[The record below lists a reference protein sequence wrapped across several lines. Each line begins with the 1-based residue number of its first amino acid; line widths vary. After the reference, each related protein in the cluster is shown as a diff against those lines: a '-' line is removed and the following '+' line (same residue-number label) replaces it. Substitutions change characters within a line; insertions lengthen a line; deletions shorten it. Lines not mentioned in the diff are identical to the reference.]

1 MQRESLVGEVLAEL
15 TRSEIVESV
24 HTGHIVLLNADGSI
38 LFQMGDPTLNI
49 YSRSS
54 LKSIQASAM
63 VRAGLDI
70 EPRLLALVCAS
81 HAGTPMHQQGA
92 QAILAKAGLDE
103 HSLKCILDRPLDEEL
118 RRTSEPTRLA
128 MNCSGKHAGMLATCV
143 INGWPIDSYLDPTHP
158 LQMAIKAEVERM
170 SGEKVALTSVDGC
183 GAPLFLFSLLGLA
196 RAVRNLTISTDRI
209 HQDVAQA
216 CRDYPEMVSGPGRL
230 ATRMM
235 ENIPGLFMKD
245 GAEAVNVASLPDG
258 RTLAIKISDGNA
270 RAMPAIT
277 AAALAKFGIDAHEVP
292 VATLGAG
299 LPIGLIRATLA

>member
-1 MQRESLVGEVLAEL
+1 MTGELSLGEVLAEV
-15 TRSEIVESV
+15 TRSDVVESI
-24 HTGHIVLLNADGSI
+24 HAGHMVLLNADGSI
-38 LFQMGDPTLNI
+38 LFQKGDPTLNI

-103 HSLKCILDRPLDEEL
+103 HSLQCILDRPLDEEL

-143 INGWPIDSYLDPTHP
+143 INGWPIDSYLDPAHP
-158 LQMAIKAEVERM
+158 LQLAIKAEVEQM
-170 SGEKVALTSVDGC
+170 SGENVAGISVDGC

-196 RAVRNLTISTDRI
+196 RAIRNLTISTDPV
-209 HQDVAQA
+209 HQEVAQA
-216 CRDYPEMVSGPGRL
+216 CREFPEMVSGPGRL

-235 ENIPGLFMKD
+235 QNIPGLFMKD
-245 GAEAVNVASLPDG
+245 GAEAVNVASLADG

-277 AAALAKFGIDAHEVP
+277 TAALAIFGIDAHEVP
-292 VATLGAG
+292 VNTLGAG
-299 LPIGLIRATLA
+299 LAVGTIRATF

>member
-1 MQRESLVGEVLAEL
+1 MTGELSLGEVLAEV
-15 TRSEIVESV
+15 TRSDVVESI
-24 HTGHIVLLNADGSI
+24 HAGHMVLLNADGSI
-38 LFQMGDPTLNI
+38 LFQKGDPTLNI

-103 HSLKCILDRPLDEEL
+103 HSLQCILDRPLDEEL

-143 INGWPIDSYLDPTHP
+143 INGWPIDSYLDPAHP
-158 LQMAIKAEVERM
+158 LQLAIKAEVEQM
-170 SGEKVALTSVDGC
+170 SGENVAGISVDGC

-196 RAVRNLTISTDRI
+196 RAIRNLTISKDPV
-209 HQDVAQA
+209 HQEVAQA
-216 CRDYPEMVSGPGRL
+216 CREFPEMVSGPGRL

-235 ENIPGLFMKD
+235 QNIPGLFMKD
-245 GAEAVNVASLPDG
+245 GAEAVNVASLADG

-277 AAALAKFGIDAHEVP
+277 TAALAIFGIDAHEVP
-292 VATLGAG
+292 VNTLGAG
-299 LPIGLIRATLA
+299 LPVGTIRATF

>member
-1 MQRESLVGEVLAEL
+1 MLGEVLAEV
-15 TRSEIVESV
+15 TRSGVVESV
-24 HTGHIVLLNADGSI
+24 HAGHLVLINTDGSI
-38 LFQMGDPTLNI
+38 LFQKGDPTLDI

-103 HSLKCILDRPLDEEL
+103 HSLKCVLDRPLDEEL

-143 INGWPIDSYLDPTHP
+143 INGWPTDSYLDPTHP
-158 LQMAIKAEVERM
+158 LQGAIKAEVEKM
-170 SGEKVALTSVDGC
+170 SGENVALTSVDGC
-183 GAPLFLFSLLGLA
+183 GAPLFMFSLIGLA
-196 RAVRNLTISTDRI
+196 RAVRTLTISADPV
-209 HQDVAQA
+209 HQSVVQA
-216 CRDYPEMVSGPGRL
+216 CRDFPEMVSGPGRL

-235 ENIPGLFMKD
+235 QNIPGLFMKD
-245 GAEAVNVASLPDG
+245 GAEAVNVASLSDG
-258 RTLAIKISDGNA
+258 RTLAIKISDGNQ
-270 RAMPAIT
+270 RAMSAIT
-277 AAALAKFGIDAHEVP
+277 AAALAHFGIDAQEKVENTHGGGQP
-292 VATLGAG
+292 VGT
-299 LPIGLIRATLA
+299 IRATF

>member
-1 MQRESLVGEVLAEL
+1 MSGELMLGEVLAEV
-15 TRSEIVESV
+15 TRSGVVESI
-24 HTGHIVLLNADGSI
+24 HAGHMVLLNADGSI
-38 LFQMGDPTLNI
+38 LFQKGDPTLNI

-81 HAGTPMHQQGA
+81 HAGTAMHQTA
-92 QAILAKAGLDE
+92 TKSILAKAGLDE
-103 HSLKCILDRPLDEEL
+103 YSLQCILDRPLDEEL
-118 RRTSEPTRLA
+118 RRTAEPTRLA

-143 INGWPIDSYLDPTHP
+143 INGWPTDSYLDPSHP
-158 LQMAIKAEVERM
+158 LQLAIKAEVEAM
-170 SGEKVALTSVDGC
+170 SGEKIAGVSVDGC

-196 RAVRNLTISTDRI
+196 RAIRNLTISTDAV
-209 HQDVAQA
+209 HQEVAQA

-235 ENIPGLFMKD
+235 QNIPGLFMKD
-245 GAEAVNVASLPDG
+245 GAEAVNVASLADG
-258 RTLAIKISDGNA
+258 RTFAIKISDGTA

-277 AAALAKFGIDAHEVP
+277 SAALAKFGIDAHEVP
-292 VATLGAG
+292 VNVLGAG
-299 LPIGLIRATLA
+299 LPVGTIRATL

>member
-1 MQRESLVGEVLAEL
+1 MLGEVLAEV
-15 TRSEIVESV
+15 TRSEVVESV
-24 HTGHIVLLNADGSI
+24 HAGHLVLLNADGSI
-38 LFQMGDPTLNI
+38 LFQKGDPTLNI

-92 QAILAKAGLDE
+92 LAILAKAGLDE
-103 HSLKCILDRPLDEEL
+103 HSLKCVLDRPLDEEL

-143 INGWPIDSYLDPTHP
+143 INGWPTDSYLDPTHP
-158 LQMAIKAEVERM
+158 LQLAIKAEVENM

-196 RAVRNLTISTDRI
+196 RAVRALTISADPV
-209 HQDVAQA
+209 HQTVAQA

-235 ENIPGLFMKD
+235 QNIPGLFMKD
-245 GAEAVNVASLPDG
+245 GAEAINVASLPDG
-258 RTLAIKISDGNA
+258 RTLAIKISDGNQ

-277 AAALAKFGIDAHEVP
+277 AAALAHFGVDAHEVP
-292 VATLGAG
+292 VVTLGAG
-299 LPIGLIRATLA
+299 QPIGLIRATF

>member
-1 MQRESLVGEVLAEL
+1 MTGELSLGEVLAEV
-15 TRSEIVESV
+15 TRSDVVESV
-24 HTGHIVLLNADGSI
+24 HAGHMVLLNADDSI
-38 LFQMGDPTLNI
+38 LFQKGDPTLNI

-103 HSLKCILDRPLDEEL
+103 HSLQCILDRPLDEEL

-143 INGWPIDSYLDPTHP
+143 INGWPIDSYLDPAHP
-158 LQMAIKAEVERM
+158 LQLAIKAEVEQM
-170 SGEKVALTSVDGC
+170 SGENVAGISVDGC

-196 RAVRNLTISTDRI
+196 RAIRNLTISKDPV
-209 HQDVAQA
+209 HQEVAQA
-216 CRDYPEMVSGPGRL
+216 CREFPEMVSGPGRL

-235 ENIPGLFMKD
+235 QNIPGLFMKD
-245 GAEAVNVASLPDG
+245 GAEAVNVASLADG

-277 AAALAKFGIDAHEVP
+277 TAALAIFGIDAHEVP
-292 VATLGAG
+292 VNTLGAG
-299 LPIGLIRATLA
+299 LPVGTIRATF

>member
-1 MQRESLVGEVLAEL
+1 MLGEVLAEV
-15 TRSEIVESV
+15 TRSGVVESV
-24 HTGHIVLLNADGSI
+24 HAGHLVLLNADGSI
-38 LFQMGDPTLNI
+38 LFQKGDPTLNI

-92 QAILAKAGLDE
+92 QAILAKVGLDE
-103 HSLKCILDRPLDEEL
+103 HSLQCILDRPLDEEL
-118 RRTSEPTRLA
+118 RRTTDPTRLA

-143 INGWPIDSYLDPTHP
+143 INGWPTDSYLDPTHP
-158 LQMAIKAEVERM
+158 LQVAIKAEVEAM
-170 SGEKVALTSVDGC
+170 SGEAVVLTSVDGC

-196 RAVRNLTISTDRI
+196 RAVRNLTISADPV
-209 HQDVAQA
+209 HQTVVQA
-216 CRDYPEMVSGPGRL
+216 CRDFPEMVSGPGRL
-230 ATRMM
+230 ATRLMQ
-235 ENIPGLFMKD
+235 NIPGLFMKD

-270 RAMPAIT
+270 RSMPAIT
-277 AAALAKFGIDAHEVP
+277 AAALAHFGIDAEEVP
-292 VATLGAG
+292 VNTLGAG
-299 LPIGLIRATLA
+299 LPVGTIRATF

>member
-1 MQRESLVGEVLAEL
+1 MTGELSLGEVLAEV
-15 TRSEIVESV
+15 TRSDVVESI
-24 HTGHIVLLNADGSI
+24 HAGHMVLLNADGSI
-38 LFQMGDPTLNI
+38 LFQKGDPTLNI

-103 HSLKCILDRPLDEEL
+103 HSLQCILDRPLDEEL

-143 INGWPIDSYLDPTHP
+143 INGWPIDSYLDPAHP
-158 LQMAIKAEVERM
+158 LQLAIKAEVEQM
-170 SGEKVALTSVDGC
+170 SGENVAGISVDGC

-196 RAVRNLTISTDRI
+196 RAIRNLTISTDSV
-209 HQDVAQA
+209 HQEVAQA
-216 CRDYPEMVSGPGRL
+216 CREFPEMVSGPGRL

-235 ENIPGLFMKD
+235 QNIPGLFMKD
-245 GAEAVNVASLPDG
+245 GAEAVNVASLADG

-277 AAALAKFGIDAHEVP
+277 TAALAIFGIDAHEVP
-292 VATLGAG
+292 VNTLGAG
-299 LPIGLIRATLA
+299 LPVGTIRATF

>member
-1 MQRESLVGEVLAEL
+1 MSEKLTPGEVLAEV
-15 TRSEIVESV
+15 TRSNVVESV
-24 HTGHIVLLNADGSI
+24 HSGHMVLLNSDGSI
-38 LFQMGDPTLNI
+38 LFQKGDPTLNI

-103 HSLKCILDRPLDEEL
+103 HSLQCVLDRPLDEEL
-118 RRTSEPTRLA
+118 RRTAEPTRLA

-143 INGWPIDSYLDPTHP
+143 INGWPIESYLDPAHP
-158 LQMAIKAEVERM
+158 LQLAIKAEVEKM
-170 SGEKVALTSVDGC
+170 SGENVAGISVDGC

-196 RAVRNLTISTDRI
+196 RAIRNLTISTDQV
-209 HQDVAQA
+209 HQEVAQA
-216 CRDYPEMVSGPGRL
+216 CRDFPEMVSGPGRL

-235 ENIPGLFMKD
+235 QNIDGLFMKD
-245 GAEAVNVASLPDG
+245 GAEAVNVASLADG
-258 RTLAIKISDGNA
+258 RTLAVKISDGNA

-277 AAALAKFGIDAHEVP
+277 AAALAKFGIDAHELP
-292 VATLGAG
+292 VNTLGAG
-299 LPIGLIRATLA
+299 LPVGTIRATF

>member
-1 MQRESLVGEVLAEL
+1 VEQVMLGEVLAEV
-15 TRSEIVESV
+15 TRGGVVESV
-24 HTGHIVLLNADGSI
+24 HAGHLVLLNADGSI
-38 LFQMGDPTLNI
+38 LFQKGDPTLNI

-70 EPRLLALVCAS
+70 ETRLLALTCAS
-81 HAGTPMHQQGA
+81 HAGMPMHQQGA
-92 QAILAKAGLDE
+92 LAILAKAGLDE
-103 HSLKCILDRPLDEEL
+103 HSLKCVLDRPLDEEL
-118 RRTSEPTRLA
+118 RRTAEPTRLA

-143 INGWPIDSYLDPTHP
+143 VNGWPTDSYLDPEHP
-158 LQMAIKAEVERM
+158 LQLAIKGEVEQM
-170 SGEKVALTSVDGC
+170 SGEKVAGVSVDGC

-196 RAVRNLTISTDRI
+196 SAIRNLTISTDAV
-209 HQDVAQA
+209 HQEVAQA

-235 ENIPGLFMKD
+235 QNIPGLFMKD
-245 GAEAVNVASLPDG
+245 GAEAVNVASLHDG

-277 AAALAKFGIDAHEVP
+277 AAALAKFDIDAHEVP
-292 VATLGAG
+292 VNTLGAG
-299 LPIGLIRATLA
+299 LPVGVIRATF

>member
-1 MQRESLVGEVLAEL
+1 MSEKLTPGEVLAEV
-15 TRSEIVESV
+15 TRSNVVESV
-24 HTGHIVLLNADGSI
+24 HSGHMVLLNSDGSI
-38 LFQMGDPTLNI
+38 LFQKGDPTLDI

-103 HSLKCILDRPLDEEL
+103 HSLQCVLDRPLDEEL
-118 RRTSEPTRLA
+118 RRTAEPTRLA

-143 INGWPIDSYLDPTHP
+143 INGWPIESYLDPAHP
-158 LQMAIKAEVERM
+158 LQLAIKVEVEKM
-170 SGEKVALTSVDGC
+170 SGENVAGISVDGC

-196 RAVRNLTISTDRI
+196 RAIRNLTISTDQV
-209 HQDVAQA
+209 HQEVAQA
-216 CRDYPEMVSGPGRL
+216 CRDFPEMVSGPGRL

-235 ENIPGLFMKD
+235 QNIDGLFMKD
-245 GAEAVNVASLPDG
+245 GAEAVNVASLADG

-277 AAALAKFGIDAHEVP
+277 AAALAKFGIDAHELP
-292 VATLGAG
+292 VNTLGAG
-299 LPIGLIRATLA
+299 LPVGTIRATF

>member
-1 MQRESLVGEVLAEL
+1 MLGEVLAEV
-15 TRSEIVESV
+15 TRSGVVESV
-24 HTGHIVLLNADGSI
+24 HAGHIVLLNADGSI
-38 LFQMGDPTLNI
+38 LFQMGDPTLDI

-81 HAGTPMHQQGA
+81 HSGTPMQQQGA
-92 QAILAKAGLDE
+92 QAILAKVGLDE
-103 HSLKCILDRPLDEEL
+103 HSLQCILDRPLDEEL

-143 INGWPIDSYLDPTHP
+143 INGWPTETYLEPTHP
-158 LQMAIKAEVERM
+158 LQVAIKVEVEAM

-196 RAVRNLTISTDRI
+196 RAIRNLTISTDPV
-209 HQDVAQA
+209 HQDVEQA
-216 CRDYPEMVSGPGRL
+216 CRDFPEMVAGPGRL
-230 ATRMM
+230 GTRLMQ
-235 ENIPGLFMKD
+235 NVPGLFVKE

-258 RTLAIKISDGNA
+258 RTLAIKISDGNQ
-270 RAMPAIT
+270 RAMSAIT
-277 AAALAKFGIDAHEVP
+277 AAALAKFGIDAHEEP
-292 VATLGAG
+292 INTLGAG
-299 LPIGLIRATLA
+299 LPVGTIRATF

>member
-1 MQRESLVGEVLAEL
+1 MLGEVLAEV
-15 TRSEIVESV
+15 TRSDVVESV
-24 HTGHIVLLNADGSI
+24 HAGHLVLLNKDGSI
-38 LFQMGDPTLNI
+38 LFQKGDPTLNI

-81 HAGTPMHQQGA
+81 HAGTAMHQQGA

-103 HSLKCILDRPLDEEL
+103 HSLQCILDRPLDEEL
-118 RRTSEPTRLA
+118 RRTAEPTRLA

-143 INGWPIDSYLDPTHP
+143 VNGWPIDTYLDPAHP
-158 LQMAIKAEVERM
+158 LQLAIRAEVESM
-170 SGEKVALTSVDGC
+170 SGEKVAGVSVDGC

-196 RAVRNLTISTDRI
+196 RAIRNLTISTDAV
-209 HQDVAQA
+209 HQEVAQA

-235 ENIPGLFMKD
+235 QKIPGLFMKD
-245 GAEAVNVASLPDG
+245 GAEAVNVTSLADG

-277 AAALAKFGIDAHEVP
+277 AAALAKFGIDAQETP
-292 VATLGAG
+292 VNTLGAG
-299 LPIGLIRATLA
+299 LPVGTIRATF

>member
-1 MQRESLVGEVLAEL
+1 
-15 TRSEIVESV
+15 
-24 HTGHIVLLNADGSI
+24 
-38 LFQMGDPTLNI
+38 MGDPTLDV

-92 QAILAKAGLDE
+92 QAILAKVGLDE

-118 RRTSEPTRLA
+118 RRTAEPTRLA

-143 INGWPIDSYLDPTHP
+143 INGWPTETYLEPTHP
-158 LQMAIKAEVERM
+158 LQLAIKAEVEAM
-170 SGEKVALTSVDGC
+170 SGEDVTLTSVDGC

-196 RAVRNLTISTDRI
+196 RAIRNLTISTDQV

-216 CRDYPEMVSGPGRL
+216 CRDFPEMVSGPGRL
-230 ATRMM
+230 TTRMM
-235 ENIPGLFMKD
+235 QNVPGLFMKE

-258 RTLAIKISDGNA
+258 RTLAIKISDGGQ

-277 AAALAKFGIDAHEVP
+277 AAALAKFGIDAKEELIN
-292 VATLGAG
+292 TLGAG
-299 LPIGLIRATLA
+299 VPIGVISATF

>member
-1 MQRESLVGEVLAEL
+1 MSGELMLGEVLAEV
-15 TRSEIVESV
+15 TRSGVVESI
-24 HTGHIVLLNADGSI
+24 HAGHMVLLNADGSI
-38 LFQMGDPTLNI
+38 LFQKGDPTLNI

-81 HAGTPMHQQGA
+81 HAGTAMHQTA
-92 QAILAKAGLDE
+92 TKSILAKAGLDE
-103 HSLKCILDRPLDEEL
+103 HSLQCILDRPLDEEL
-118 RRTSEPTRLA
+118 RRTAEPTRLA

-143 INGWPIDSYLDPTHP
+143 INGWPTDSYLDPAHP
-158 LQMAIKAEVERM
+158 LQLAIKAEVEAM
-170 SGEKVALTSVDGC
+170 SGESVAGVSVDGC

-196 RAVRNLTISTDRI
+196 RAIRNLTISTDPV
-209 HQDVAQA
+209 HQEVAQA

-235 ENIPGLFMKD
+235 QNIPGLFMKD
-245 GAEAVNVASLPDG
+245 GAEAVNVASLADG
-258 RTLAIKISDGNA
+258 RTFAIKISDGTA

-292 VATLGAG
+292 VNVLGAG
-299 LPIGLIRATLA
+299 LPVGTIRATL

>member
-1 MQRESLVGEVLAEL
+1 MLGEVLAEV
-15 TRSEIVESV
+15 TRSGVVESV
-24 HTGHIVLLNADGSI
+24 HAGHLVLLNADGSI
-38 LFQMGDPTLNI
+38 HFQKGDPTLNI

-92 QAILAKAGLDE
+92 LAILAKAGLDE
-103 HSLKCILDRPLDEEL
+103 HSLKCVLDRPLDEEL

-143 INGWPIDSYLDPTHP
+143 INGWPTDTYLDPSHP
-158 LQMAIKAEVERM
+158 LQLAIKAEVESL
-170 SGEKVALTSVDGC
+170 SGETVALTSVDGC

-196 RAVRNLTISTDRI
+196 RAVRNLTISADSV
-209 HQDVAQA
+209 HQSVVQA
-216 CRDYPEMVSGPGRL
+216 CRDFPEMVSGPGRL
-230 ATRMM
+230 ATRLMHT
-235 ENIPGLFMKD
+235 IPGLFMKD

-258 RTLAIKISDGNA
+258 RTLAIKISDGNQ

-277 AAALAKFGIDAHEVP
+277 AAALAKFGVDAKEEP
-292 VATLGAG
+292 VNTLGGG
-299 LPIGLIRATLA
+299 LPVGSIRATL

>member
-1 MQRESLVGEVLAEL
+1 MPETLTVGEVLAEV
-15 TRSEIVESV
+15 TRSDIVESV
-24 HTGHIVLLNADGSI
+24 HAGHMVLLNADGSI
-38 LFQMGDPTLNI
+38 LFQKGDPTLNI

-103 HSLKCILDRPLDEEL
+103 HSLQCVLDRPLDEEL
-118 RRTSEPTRLA
+118 RRTAEPTRLA

-143 INGWPIDSYLDPTHP
+143 INGWPIDSYLDPAHP
-158 LQMAIKAEVERM
+158 LQRAIKAEVEEM
-170 SGEKVALTSVDGC
+170 SGENIAGISIDGC

-196 RAVRNLTISTDRI
+196 RAIRNLTISTDQV
-209 HQDVAQA
+209 HQEVAQA
-216 CRDYPEMVSGPGRL
+216 CRDFPEMVSGPGRL

-235 ENIPGLFMKD
+235 QNIDGLFMKD
-245 GAEAVNVASLPDG
+245 GAEAVNVASLADG

-277 AAALAKFGIDAHEVP
+277 AAALAKFGIDAREVP
-292 VATLGAG
+292 VNTLGAG
-299 LPIGLIRATLA
+299 LPVGIIRATL

>member
-1 MQRESLVGEVLAEL
+1 MQPESMVGEVLAEV
-15 TRSEIVESV
+15 TRSDIVESV
-24 HTGHIVLLNADGSI
+24 HAGHLVLLNADGSI
-38 LFQMGDPTLNI
+38 LFQLGDPTLDI

-63 VRAGLDI
+63 VRAGLDL

-103 HSLKCILDRPLDEEL
+103 HSLKCVLDRPLDEEL

-143 INGWPIDSYLDPTHP
+143 INDWPTDTYLAASHP
-158 LQMAIKAEVERM
+158 LQRAIKAEVEKM
-170 SGEKVALTSVDGC
+170 SGEKVALTSTDGC

-196 RAVRNLTISTDRI
+196 RAIRNLTISTDPV
-209 HQDVAQA
+209 HQDVVQA
-216 CRDYPEMVSGPGRL
+216 CRDFPEMVSGPGRL

-235 ENIPGLFMKD
+235 QNIPGLFMKD

-258 RTLAIKISDGNA
+258 RTVAIKISDGSA

-277 AAALAKFGIDAHEVP
+277 AAALSKFGIDAHEEP

-299 LPIGLIRATLA
+299 LPIGLIRATFA

>member
-1 MQRESLVGEVLAEL
+1 MSGELMLGEVLAEV
-15 TRSEIVESV
+15 TRSGVVESI
-24 HTGHIVLLNADGSI
+24 HAGHMVLLNADGSI
-38 LFQMGDPTLNI
+38 LYQKGDPTLNI

-81 HAGTPMHQQGA
+81 HAGTAMHQQGA

-103 HSLKCILDRPLDEEL
+103 YSLQCILDRPLDEEL
-118 RRTSEPTRLA
+118 RRTAEPTRLA

-143 INGWPIDSYLDPTHP
+143 INGWPIDSYLDPSHP
-158 LQMAIKAEVERM
+158 LQLAIKAEVEQM
-170 SGEKVALTSVDGC
+170 SGEKVAGVSVDGC

-196 RAVRNLTISTDRI
+196 RAIRNLTISADPV
-209 HQDVAQA
+209 HQEVAQA

-235 ENIPGLFMKD
+235 QKIPGLFMKD
-245 GAEAVNVASLPDG
+245 GAEAVNVTSLSDG

-270 RAMPAIT
+270 RAMPTIT
-277 AAALAKFGIDAHEVP
+277 AAALAKYGIDAREVP
-292 VATLGAG
+292 VNTLGAG
-299 LPIGLIRATLA
+299 LPVGVIRATF

>member
-1 MQRESLVGEVLAEL
+1 MLGEVLAEV
-15 TRSEIVESV
+15 TRSEVVESV
-24 HTGHIVLLNADGSI
+24 HAGHLVLLNADGSI
-38 LFQMGDPTLNI
+38 LFQKGDPTLNI

-92 QAILAKAGLDE
+92 LAILKKAGLNE
-103 HSLKCILDRPLDEEL
+103 HSLKCVLDRPLDEEL

-143 INGWPIDSYLDPTHP
+143 INGWPTDSYLEPTHP
-158 LQMAIKAEVERM
+158 LQVAIKNEVEAM

-183 GAPLFLFSLLGLA
+183 GAPLFMFSLLGLA
-196 RAVRNLTISTDRI
+196 RAVRALTISADPV
-209 HQDVAQA
+209 HQSVVQA
-216 CRDYPEMVSGPGRL
+216 CRDFPEMVSGPGRL

-235 ENIPGLFMKD
+235 QNIPGLFMKD
-245 GAEAVNVASLPDG
+245 GAEAINVASLPDG
-258 RTLAIKISDGNA
+258 RTLAIKISDGNQ
-270 RAMPAIT
+270 RAMSAIT
-277 AAALAKFGIDAHEVP
+277 AAALAHFGVDAHEKVEN
-292 VATLGAG
+292 TYGG
-299 LPIGLIRATLA
+299 GQPIGIIRATF

>member
-1 MQRESLVGEVLAEL
+1 MLGEVLAEV
-15 TRSEIVESV
+15 TRGEVVESV
-24 HTGHIVLLNADGSI
+24 HAGHIVLLNADGSI
-38 LFQMGDPTLNI
+38 LFQKGDPTLNI

-81 HAGTPMHQQGA
+81 HAGTHMHQQGTL
-92 QAILAKAGLDE
+92 AILAKAGLDE
-103 HSLKCILDRPLDEEL
+103 HSLQCILDRPLDEDL
-118 RRTSEPTRLA
+118 RRISEPTRLA
-128 MNCSGKHAGMLATCV
+128 MNCSGKHAGMIATCV

-158 LQMAIKAEVERM
+158 LQLAIKDEVEVM
-170 SGEKVALTSVDGC
+170 SGEKMAGISVDGC

-196 RAVRNLTISTDRI
+196 RAIRNLTISAEQV
-209 HQDVAQA
+209 HQDVVQA

-235 ENIPGLFMKD
+235 QNIPGLFMKD

-258 RTLAIKISDGNA
+258 RTLAIKISDGTA

-277 AAALAKFGIDAHEVP
+277 ASALAKFGIDAQEVP
-292 VATLGAG
+292 AHTFGAG
-299 LPIGLIRATLA
+299 LPIGLIRATFA

>member
-1 MQRESLVGEVLAEL
+1 MLSQQLLGEVLAEV
-15 TRSEIVESV
+15 TRSDVVESV
-24 HTGHIVLLNADGSI
+24 HAGHIVLLNADGSI
-38 LFQMGDPTLNI
+38 LFQKGDPTLDI

-92 QAILAKAGLDE
+92 QAILAKVGLDE
-103 HSLKCILDRPLDEEL
+103 HSLQCILDRPLDEEL

-128 MNCSGKHAGMLATCV
+128 MNCSGKHAGMLATCI
-143 INGWPIDSYLDPTHP
+143 INGWPIDTYLEPAHP
-158 LQMAIKAEVERM
+158 LQLAIRDEVEKL
-170 SGEKVALTSVDGC
+170 SGEKVAGVSVDGC

-196 RAVRNLTISTDRI
+196 RAIRNLTISADPV

-235 ENIPGLFMKD
+235 QNIPGLFMKD
-245 GAEAVNVASLPDG
+245 GAEAVNVASLTDG
-258 RTLAIKISDGNA
+258 RTLAVKISDGNA
-270 RAMPAIT
+270 RSMPAIV
-277 AAALAKFGIDAHEVP
+277 AAALAKFGIDALEVP
-292 VATLGAG
+292 VNTLGAG
-299 LPIGLIRATLA
+299 LPIGTIRATF

>member
-1 MQRESLVGEVLAEL
+1 MSGELMLGEVLAEV
-15 TRSEIVESV
+15 TRSEVVESI
-24 HTGHIVLLNADGSI
+24 HAGHMVLLNADGSI
-38 LFQMGDPTLNI
+38 LFQKGDPTLNI

-81 HAGTPMHQQGA
+81 HAGTAMHQQGA

-103 HSLKCILDRPLDEEL
+103 YSLQCILDRPLDEEL
-118 RRTSEPTRLA
+118 RRTAEPTRLA

-143 INGWPIDSYLDPTHP
+143 INGWPIDSYLDPSHP
-158 LQMAIKAEVERM
+158 LQLAIKAEVEQM
-170 SGEKVALTSVDGC
+170 SGEKVAGVSVDGC

-196 RAVRNLTISTDRI
+196 RAIRNLTISADPV
-209 HQDVAQA
+209 HQEVAQA

-235 ENIPGLFMKD
+235 QKIPGLFMKD
-245 GAEAVNVASLPDG
+245 GAEAVNVTSLADG

-277 AAALAKFGIDAHEVP
+277 AAALAKFGIDAQEVP
-292 VATLGAG
+292 VNTLGAG
-299 LPIGLIRATLA
+299 LPVGVIRATF